1 MIPPTPARPLITET
15 LVNTNSRET
24 HLATN
29 NSTGR
34 RNNGLSSADVTLR
47 RLVTL
52 VLGAGYKYSYIH
64 TYITICRARCVDS
77 TETNWVHVES
87 EAVLTSLLQH
97 HSAQVRIST
106 STSCLK
112 PHSHC
117 APRRAQKRSN
127 RTRRNQGHRTR
138 SKAVT
143 RNVKQQNRNVSDWS

>member
-52 VLGAGYKYSYIH
+52 VLGAEYKYSYIH
-64 TYITICRARCVDS
+64 TYITICRARCGDS
-77 TETNWVHVES
+77 TEYMSNQRRYLLPYFSITQPRSGSAPAPAVLSRIHTARRAARRNALIEHVEIKDT
-87 EAVLTSLLQH
+87 ERV
-97 HSAQVRIST
+97 
-106 STSCLK
+106 
-112 PHSHC
+112 
-117 APRRAQKRSN
+117 
-127 RTRRNQGHRTR
+127 
-138 SKAVT
+138 
-143 RNVKQQNRNVSDWS
+143 VKQ